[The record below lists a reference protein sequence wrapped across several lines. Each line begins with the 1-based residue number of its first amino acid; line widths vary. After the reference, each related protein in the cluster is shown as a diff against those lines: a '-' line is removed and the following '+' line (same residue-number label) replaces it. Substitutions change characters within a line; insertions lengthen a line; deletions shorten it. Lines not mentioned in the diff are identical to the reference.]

1 MGRGV
6 RPDPSRGDGTW
17 LARPASAVR
26 VVRVNWQQVC
36 LGVAAAGQNIDV
48 RVTDSVLQF
57 FDGDQLLRTEKRTT
71 PEEVRVKRAQVP
83 GGQRNRVSG
92 INRVDLSPINRSS
105 SGPPR

>member
-83 GGQRNRVSG
+83 GGQRKVQ
-92 INRVDLSPINRSS
+92 SS
-105 SGPPR
+105 VRDQPK